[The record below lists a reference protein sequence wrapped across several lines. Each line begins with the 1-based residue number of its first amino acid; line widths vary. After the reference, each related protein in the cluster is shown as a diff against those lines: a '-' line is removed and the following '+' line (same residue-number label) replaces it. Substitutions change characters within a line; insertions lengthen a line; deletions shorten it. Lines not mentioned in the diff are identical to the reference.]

1 MRWNYAMMSP
11 RVILLVEEEEADV
24 DGAERVGGT
33 ADPDRLDW
41 NYASLRLIVAASIAP
56 ITEKWLDKG
65 KGIEKLRKILVI
77 VEGKISLSWVA
88 ESLYISMIERM
99 KWEGKSILKC
109 SVSESKNRARDSVI
123 KL

>member
-1 MRWNYAMMSP
+1 MSL
-11 RVILLVEEEEADV
+11 RVTLLVEEEEADV

-33 ADPDRLDW
+33 TDPSRLDW

-65 KGIEKLRKILVI
+65 KGIEKWRKILVI
-77 VEGKISLSWVA
+77 TEGKISLSRVA

-99 KWEGKSILKC
+99 KWEGKSILRC
-109 SVSESKNRARDSVI
+109 PNSESKSRARAYVI
-123 KL
+123 EL